1 MGRQAGSG
9 RRLPRAQAPLLNAAG
24 QSPLWLA
31 ASEGQLEALRSCLAS
46 SDAAA
51 HLDLQD
57 DEGCSPLLIACQE
70 GHVQAVLDLLSAGAK
85 ADLQDNYGASALFM
99 ASQAGH
105 VDIVRAL
112 LCERPQVSDA
122 CSGNS
127 LSDVVWCLSGAK
139 PYIVPYLLVV

>member
-31 ASEGQLEALRSCLAS
+31 ASEGQLEALRSCLAT
-46 SDAAA
+46 SDATA

-70 GHVQAVLDLLSAGAK
+70 VHVQAVLELLSAGAK
-85 ADLQDNYGASALFM
+85 VDLQDNYGASPLFM

-105 VDIVRAL
+105 VDVVRAL
-112 LCERPQVSDA
+112 LCVKAQVSDA
-122 CSGNS
+122 YRCTECPGQ
-127 LSDVVWCLSGAK
+127 K
-139 PYIVPYLLVV
+139 